1 MDSET
6 VEARIKDWRLATEGG
21 MPVRSNP
28 MPRRIAMGDA
38 EIAMLHEAVETYRA
52 ERTDPGYQGIYEKRY
67 TDDFVAYMG
76 GGYADAVATGTA
88 SVFLAI
94 AALGLPPGS
103 EVIVS
108 PITDPGTISAIILN
122 GLRPRLAD
130 SRPGDYNMGADQVR
144 ERLTPNVSA
153 IVVVHSAGQ
162 ATEIDRIVA
171 LAKENNI
178 RVVEDCSQ
186 AHGASLKGRPVGAF
200 GDIAAF
206 STMYRKI
213 HITGGSGGVVY
224 SGNLELFRSALAHAD
239 RGKPRWQPDFNDRDP
254 SGYLFPALNWNTD
267 ELSCAIGIAS
277 LRRLRDTIVR
287 RLAYVSELAA
297 LLAEMDTL
305 FSLYRWTPCDSPFI
319 VPVYVDLSRTDRYK
333 KDVAEAIKAEGIN
346 LNPHYAYVV
355 SEWNWVRP
363 YLADA
368 FDTPQARDAR
378 DRSFCLYLN
387 ENYGSDEAE
396 DTAAALL
403 KVHRAMSVDMRSG
416 KKTIP
421 IRRG

>member
-1 MDSET
+1 MDLKDIELLVS
-6 VEARIKDWRLATEGG
+6 DWRLAAEGG
-21 MPVRSNP
+21 PSLRKTP
-28 MPRRIAMGDA
+28 MPKRIAMGKA
-38 EIAMLHEAVETYRA
+38 EIAMLHEAIETYRA
-52 ERTDPGYQGIYEKRY
+52 EQVDPGYQGLYEKRY

-88 SVFLAI
+88 SVFIAI
-94 AALGLPPGS
+94 AALGLPRNS

-130 SRPGDYNMGADQVR
+130 ARPGEYNLGADEIR
-144 ERLTPNVSA
+144 ARITSKVSA

-162 ATEIDRIVA
+162 AAEIDRIVA
-171 LAKENNI
+171 LGKETNLP
-178 RVVEDCSQ
+178 VVEDCSQ
-186 AHGASLKGRPVGAF
+186 SHGATLMGCPVGAF

-224 SGNLELFRSALAHAD
+224 SRNLELFRNALAHAD
-239 RGKPRWQPDFNDRDP
+239 RGKPRWRTDFNDRDP

-277 LRRLRDTIVR
+277 LRRLQDTIVK
-287 RLAYVSELAA
+287 RLAFVSELAA
-297 LLAEMDTL
+297 LLAEMDTM

-319 VPVYVDLSRTDRYK
+319 IPTFVDLKRTNRTK
-333 KDVAEAIKAEGIN
+333 KEVAEALRAEGID

-355 SEWNWVRP
+355 SEWEWVRP
-363 YLADA
+363 HLSDA
-368 FDTPQARDAR
+368 FDTPQARNAR

-387 ENYGSDEAE
+387 ENYDAEEAA
-396 DTAAALL
+396 DVAAAML
-403 KVHRAMSVDMRSG
+403 KVHRAMSSDPMS

-421 IRRG
+421 LTRI

>member
-1 MDSET
+1 MDSAA
-6 VEARIKDWRLATEGG
+6 VEARIKDWRLVIEGG
-21 MPVRSNP
+21 MPVRSIP

-38 EIAMLHEAVETYRA
+38 EIAMLNDAVETYRA

-88 SVFLAI
+88 SVFIAI

-171 LAKENNI
+171 LAKENSI

-186 AHGASLKGRPVGAF
+186 AHGASLKGRSVGAF

-224 SGNLELFRSALAHAD
+224 SNDLDLFRNALAHAD
-239 RGKPRWQPDFNDRDP
+239 RGKPRWRPDFNDRDP

-267 ELSCAIGIAS
+267 ELSCAIGISS
-277 LRRLRDTIVR
+277 LRRLRDTIVK

-297 LLAEMDTL
+297 LLADMDSM
-305 FSLYRWTPCDSPFI
+305 FSIYRWTPCDSPFI
-319 VPVYVDLSRTDRYK
+319 VPIYVDLSRTDRSK
-333 KDVAEAIKAEGIN
+333 KEIAEAIRAEGID

-363 YLADA
+363 YLADD

-416 KKTIP
+416 RKTIP
-421 IRRG
+421 IRQR

>member
-1 MDSET
+1 MDQAAIES
-6 VEARIKDWRLATEGG
+6 RIKGSRLAIEGG
-21 MPVRSNP
+21 SPVRGSP

-38 EIAMLHEAVETYRA
+38 EIAMLNEAVAYYHA
-52 ERTDPGYQGIYEKRY
+52 EGVDPGYQGVYEKRY
-67 TDDFVAYMG
+67 TDDFVTYMG

-94 AALGLPPGS
+94 AALGLAHGC

-122 GLRPRLAD
+122 GLRPRLGDA
-130 SRPGDYNMGADQVR
+130 RPGDYNMGADQVR

-162 ATEIDRIVA
+162 ATEIDKIVA
-171 LAKENNI
+171 LAKEKGI
-178 RVVEDCSQ
+178 PVVEDCSQ
-186 AHGASLKGRPVGAF
+186 AHGATLKGRPVGAF
-200 GDIAAF
+200 GDISAF

-224 SGNLELFRSALAHAD
+224 SRNLDLFRNALAHAD
-239 RGKPRWQPDFNDRDP
+239 RGKPRWRSDFNDRDP

-277 LRRLRDTIVR
+277 LRRLQDSIVR
-287 RLAYVSELAA
+287 RLAYVTELAA
-297 LLAEMDTL
+297 LLAERDTM

-319 VPVYVDLSRTDRYK
+319 VPVYVDLARTDRTK
-333 KDVAEAIKAEGIN
+333 KEIAEAIRAEGID

-355 SEWNWVRP
+355 SEWEWVRP
-363 YLADA
+363 HLADG

-387 ENYGSDEAE
+387 ENYGPEEAA

-403 KVHRAMSVDMRSG
+403 KVHRAMSASES
-416 KKTIP
+416 IP
-421 IRRG
+421 VVRG

>member
-1 MDSET
+1 MDL
-6 VEARIKDWRLATEGG
+6 KDIELLVSNWRLAAEGG
-21 MPVRSNP
+21 PPLRKTP
-28 MPRRIAMGDA
+28 MPKRVAMGGA

-52 ERTDPGYQGIYEKRY
+52 EQVDPGYQGVYEKRY

-88 SVFLAI
+88 SVFIAI
-94 AALGLPPGS
+94 AALGLPRDS

-130 SRPGDYNMGADQVR
+130 ARPDEYNMGADEIR
-144 ERLTPNVSA
+144 ARITPKVSA

-162 ATEIDRIVA
+162 AAEIDRIVA
-171 LAKENNI
+171 LGKETSLP
-178 RVVEDCSQ
+178 VVEDCSQ
-186 AHGASLKGRPVGAF
+186 AHGATLMGCPVGAF

-224 SGNLELFRSALAHAD
+224 SRNLELFRNALAHAD
-239 RGKPRWQPDFNDRDP
+239 RGKPRWRADFNDRDP
-254 SGYLFPALNWNTD
+254 SSYLFPALNWNTD

-277 LRRLRDTIVR
+277 LRRLQDTIVK
-287 RLAYVSELAA
+287 RLAFVSELAA
-297 LLAEMDTL
+297 LLAEMDTM

-319 VPVYVDLSRTDRYK
+319 IPTFVDLKRTKRTK
-333 KDVAEAIKAEGIN
+333 KEVAEALRAEGID

-355 SEWNWVRP
+355 SEWKWVHP
-363 YLADA
+363 HLSDS

-387 ENYGSDEAE
+387 ENYGSEEAA
-396 DTAAALL
+396 DVAAAML
-403 KVHRAMSVDMRSG
+403 KVHRAMSSEVAPQ
-416 KKTIP
+416 I
-421 IRRG
+421 